1 MDTSPIC
8 SDWAG
13 KIVDGRFT
21 LQQWLGGSAGSEVF
35 LTDLEGHP
43 PRKAVLKLIAA
54 DAVDAEAQ
62 INCWT
67 STAAL
72 SHPHL
77 IGLFHTGR
85 CQVDNAQL
93 LYAVT
98 EYADEVLSQ
107 VLAERPLT
115 IAETEEMLDPVVDAL
130 AYLHK
135 NGVVHGRL
143 KPANILAV
151 DDRLKISSE
160 RLRFAAE
167 QVNPVAS
174 ASAFDAPEAAAGT
187 ISPAVD
193 VWSLGV
199 TLIQALTQH
208 PPVWEREKGRDPIV
222 PESIPQPFADIAR
235 GCLRRDPARRYT
247 LGDVKARLAAG
258 RFLPVP
264 AVNNTRRGTGKL
276 GVTLSIA
283 AILVVIGVIAAMQW
297 RSRETPASP
306 SANEQPAA
314 ETTSLPS
321 QPSKTGTQTSPQ
333 SRSQATPASPQ
344 PAQKKPA
351 AGIAMASSQSPA
363 PQAQSSNRPA
373 MNGAV
378 VQRVLPDVLPTARE
392 SIRGKVDVG
401 IRVAVDPRGNV
412 SNATFDS
419 PATSR
424 YFGKIA
430 LQAAQ
435 QWKFNPA
442 QVNGQLASSEW
453 ILQFEFTQAGT
464 EITPIEV
471 SP

>member
-8 SDWAG
+8 RDWAG
-13 KIVDGRFT
+13 KIVDGRFP
-21 LQQWLGGSAGSEVF
+21 LQQWLGGSAGSDVF

-62 INCWT
+62 MNCWT
-67 STAAL
+67 SAAAL
-72 SHPHL
+72 SHPRL
-77 IGLFHTGR
+77 MRLFHTGR
-85 CQVDNAQL
+85 CQVDNVQL

-107 VLAERPLT
+107 VLAERSLT
-115 IAETEEMLDPVVDAL
+115 IAETEEMLDPVIDAL

-135 NGVVHGRL
+135 NAVVHGRL

-160 RLRFAAE
+160 RLRFAGE

-174 ASAFDAPEAAAGT
+174 ASVFDAPEIAAGA

-235 GCLRRDPARRYT
+235 GCLRRDPAHRYS
-247 LGDVKARLAAG
+247 LSDVKARLASG
-258 RFLPVP
+258 RVLPVP
-264 AVNNTRRGTGKL
+264 AVKNTRQGTGKL
-276 GVTLSIA
+276 GVTLLIA
-283 AILVVIGVIAAMQW
+283 AILIVIGVIAALQW
-297 RSRETPASP
+297 RSHETPASQ
-306 SANEQPAA
+306 SANDQPAA

-321 QPSKTGTQTSPQ
+321 QPSEPVTQTSPQ
-333 SRSQATPASPQ
+333 SRSQEAPAPPQ
-344 PAQKKPA
+344 AAQKKPA
-351 AGIAMASSQSPA
+351 AGIAMAPSQSTA
-363 PQAQSSNRPA
+363 PQTQTSNGPA
-373 MNGAV
+373 TNDAV
-378 VQRVLPDVLPTARE
+378 TERVLPDVLPTARE

-419 PATSR
+419 PGTSR

-435 QWKFNPA
+435 QWKFKPA
-442 QVNGQLASSEW
+442 QANGQPASSEW